1 LLTLTLKRKFLEFWP
16 YLIVM
21 VLVILAYLPTF
32 SGGFILDD
40 RPFIEN
46 NTYIR
51 TIHSPLSFFA
61 QEDGIT
67 DKFNTGDY
75 HTGYYRPLINLT
87 YSIDYKLWG
96 LSAPGFRATNLFLHI
111 ICCFVLFHFLQFL
124 INDRY
129 AALWATLIFA
139 IYPVNT
145 ETVSWIASRN
155 NILATMF
162 SITSLF
168 FYIKGC
174 EGGRRLNRV
183 ASVLTFALAI
193 LSKEMGF
200 MVVPIFFLY
209 QRLLSR
215 TRRNIYEELLSY
227 LPFIMVAVAYF
238 FLRKAVTSSYL
249 SPSELAGLW
258 DRVCFA
264 PYVILWNLRLIFLP
278 YGLHS
283 FVVDYPATCLSWQFL
298 AGLCYTGFL
307 GIFVWKQRK
316 NRLMIF
322 SVLSFHVALFPTL
335 NIVPTS
341 AVTLVSMRWL
351 YFSMAFLSLACA
363 QVIRDFLKISR
374 FITIAVFCSIVVY
387 LGSYSYILNSSLWHN
402 EDNFFRQE
410 VLGFRNYYY
419 AGGLA
424 GNLLDKKEYQRA
436 EGFFQVA
443 IQHYPREALNYINYS
458 FLLMKTGRP
467 DVALAY
473 LKKAKALFMTSER
486 RGQWYN
492 YIGVAHFQLK
502 NHNEALKYFTKAVKC
517 CPGNI
522 EYCTNLGCAYTA
534 NGNYAKGASVLEKTL
549 EIAPDSASLRKN
561 LALTYI
567 QMKRYRDAMTVLQG
581 IPEKE
586 WGKYG
591 VQELLEKARTSLVQS
606 HRKSGEIQR

>member
-1 LLTLTLKRKFLEFWP
+1 MTVLA
-16 YLIVM
+16 
-21 VLVILAYLPTF
+21 VLVYLPTF

-46 NTYIR
+46 NPYIR

-67 DKFNTGDY
+67 DKSNTGDY

-96 LSAPGFRATNLFLHI
+96 LSAPGFRVTNLFLHV

-124 INDRY
+124 VNDRY
-129 AALWATLIFA
+129 AALWATIIFA
-139 IYPVNT
+139 VHPVNT
-145 ETVSWIASRN
+145 ETASWIASRN
-155 NILATMF
+155 NILVTMF
-162 SITSLF
+162 SISSLF
-168 FYIKGC
+168 FYIKGW
-174 EGGRRLNRV
+174 EGGRNLNRV

-193 LSKEMGF
+193 LSKEMGL
-200 MVVPIFFLY
+200 MVVPLFFLY

-215 TRRNIYEELLSY
+215 TRRNVREELLSY
-227 LPFIMVAVAYF
+227 LPFIMVAVVYF
-238 FLRKAVTSSYL
+238 FLRKAVTASYF
-249 SPSELAGLW
+249 SPSEMAGSW
-258 DRVCFA
+258 NRVCFA

-283 FVVDYPATCLSWQFL
+283 FVVDYPATYLSWEFL
-298 AGLCYTGFL
+298 AGLCYTSFL
-307 GIFVWKQRK
+307 GIFIWKQREH
-316 NRLMIF
+316 RLMIF

-335 NIVPTS
+335 NIIPTS
-341 AVTLVSMRWL
+341 SVTLVSMRWL

-363 QVIRDFLKISR
+363 QVIRDFLRTSR
-374 FITIAVFCSIVVY
+374 FITLSILCSILVY
-387 LGSYSYILNSSLWHN
+387 LGSYSYILNSSLWNN

-424 GNLLDKKEYQRA
+424 GNFLDKKKYQEA
-436 EGFFQVA
+436 ERFFQLA
-443 IQHYPREALNYINYS
+443 IQHYPREARNYINYS
-458 FLLMKTGRP
+458 FLLMNIGRP

-473 LKKAKALFMTSER
+473 LKKAKTLFMTR
-486 RGQWYN
+486 NNRGQWCN
-492 YIGVAHFQLK
+492 NMGAAHFRLK
-502 NHNEALKYFTKAVKC
+502 NYDEALKYFTEAVAH
-517 CPGNI
+517 CPSNV
-522 EYCTNLGCAYTA
+522 EYRTNLGGAYTA
-534 NGNYAKGASVLEKTL
+534 NREYTKGVSVLEKTL

-567 QMKRYRDAMTVLQG
+567 QMKRYRDAIIVLER

-586 WGKYG
+586 WGKHG
-591 VQELLEKARTSLVQS
+591 VQELLEKARTNLLQS